1 MAGPAP
7 GVIGSSTVAITSPAC
22 ERERTTNWC
31 DGASR
36 WSVGCLDRGRL
47 ITGRS
52 CDSGRR
58 IREFRPHIDWSI
70 CQVTPRALA
79 QNECPPG
86 AAECNLR
93 TPIKASPED
102 WFMPGDNRGES
113 DDSRFGTRSSI
124 LDHRHRAMVLARRG
138 PARGVVSSSRSNRDR
153 PHRALWSRRRRVF
166 PRRRMEAKR

>member
-1 MAGPAP
+1 MTP
-7 GVIGSSTVAITSPAC
+7 GG
-22 ERERTTNWC
+22 
-31 DGASR
+31 GL
-36 WSVGCLDRGRL
+36 G
-47 ITGRS
+47 
-52 CDSGRR
+52 
-58 IREFRPHIDWSI
+58 FRPHIDWSI

-79 QNECPPG
+79 QKECPPG

-138 PARGVVSSSRSNRDR
+138 PVQGDGFGFEIEPR
-153 PHRALWSRRRRVF
+153 PSA
-166 PRRRMEAKR
+166 